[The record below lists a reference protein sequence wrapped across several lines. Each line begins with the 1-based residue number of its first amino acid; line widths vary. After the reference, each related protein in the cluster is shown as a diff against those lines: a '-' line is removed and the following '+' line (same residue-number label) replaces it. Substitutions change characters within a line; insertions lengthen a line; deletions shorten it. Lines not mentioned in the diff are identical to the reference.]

1 MRHSF
6 FTSLVIAGLLVSGN
20 AAADWADY
28 RPIGDDAYYVRAKV
42 VHVKPIV
49 RVVQVSTPREVCW
62 NERVP
67 RHRHRRHGSGFTPTI
82 VGGIVGGVLGNQF
95 GSGRGKVAM
104 TVAGAA
110 LGASI
115 GHDVSRKPARGTARY
130 TTERRCEIE
139 DVVYDEERVEGYR
152 VRYRYQGRTFATRL
166 DEHPGST
173 IRVRV
178 QVEPAAYNSGD
189 RTTSRRRR
197 FDCDDICYG
206 TG

>member
-1 MRHSF
+1 MRHSV
-6 FTSLVIAGLLVSGN
+6 FTTLVLGGLLVSGN
-20 AAADWADY
+20 AAADRDDY
-28 RPIGDDAYYVRAKV
+28 GLVEDDAYYVHAKV

-49 RVVQVSTPREVCW
+49 RIVQVSTPREVCW
-62 NERVP
+62 NERV
-67 RHRHRRHGSGFTPTI
+67 RHHRHRRHASGFAPMI

-95 GSGRGKVAM
+95 GSGRGKDAM

-115 GHDVSRKPARGTARY
+115 GHNVTRNAGRGAVRY

-139 DVVYDEERVEGYR
+139 RVLHDEDRIEGYR
-152 VRYRYQGRTFATRL
+152 VRYRYQGRIFVTRVN
-166 DEHPGST
+166 EHPGST

-189 RTTSRRRR
+189 RIASSRTTTRL
-197 FDCDDICYG
+197 
-206 TG
+206 